1 MHRNLL
7 AAAVVALFAAAA
19 HGDPRIGRGHGELS
33 LHVSPDFEGPVG
45 DTIAADAGYG
55 FFVRD
60 RLALRGTVGYAVLED
75 VGGEDSDY
83 RMRELDVAAEYHFV
97 LGAAV
102 PYLGAGVGWARSEF
116 GGEAESAF
124 VYGPRGGLKYF
135 LAPNVALDFEVV
147 YKLGSADVFVNDFA
161 REDTD
166 LSTTIGLRVFF

>member
-1 MHRNLL
+1 MPRSVLV
-7 AAAVVALFAAAA
+7 AAVIASFATAAAA
-19 HGDPRIGRGHGELS
+19 GPLIGRGHGELS

-45 DTIAADAGYG
+45 DTIAADAGYA

-60 RLALRGTVGYAVLED
+60 RLAIRGVLGYAVLED
-75 VGGEDSDY
+75 VAGEDSDY
-83 RMRELDVAAEYHFV
+83 RMREVDAAAEYHFA
-97 LGAAV
+97 LGAFV

-166 LSTTIGLRVFF
+166 LSMAIGLRVFF